1 MRSCFLHLDEKCSIQ
16 ATALNQQLVC
26 DQDHSL
32 VRIQPNG
39 DSHTWQHGQGPCHLM
54 TLLLDL
60 NVNLERD
67 GMLVGLSF
75 RTANR
80 DSARRCGAC
89 SRPAH
94 IHVFL
99 AAFQVQGMVP
109 GTYSCSCYRM

>member
-1 MRSCFLHLDEKCSIQ
+1 MRSWFLHLDEKCSTQ

-39 DSHTWQHGQGPCHLM
+39 DPRTRQHGHGPYHLM

-80 DSARRCGAC
+80 DSAKRCVAC
-89 SRPAH
+89 SRPAP
-94 IHVFL
+94 IYVFL

-109 GTYSCSCYRM
+109 ETYSFS